1 MFRWTPWVTVDSMNR
16 VHVWEESIQH
26 RPYTL
31 VWPVHL
37 SFYLFL
43 VYPLS
48 HYSEYF
54 SSDIA
59 KIVEVKQ
66 DLALFVL
73 LNLCWGTPAWEGW
86 EASQLCCTVTFQD
99 TTAPARVRNHLCALE
114 ESSHYSYWE
123 IAQCCCWSVRSKWT
137 DKSTSCWGAEPTCL
151 ALGRDAVGSS
161 LLESTEGQKI

>member
-1 MFRWTPWVTVDSMNR
+1 MFRWTPWMTVDSMNR

-43 VYPLS
+43 LYPLS

-59 KIVEVKQ
+59 KIVEVRQ
-66 DLALFVL
+66 DLTLFVL
-73 LNLCWGTPAWEGW
+73 LNLVLRDTSLRRMGGISAVLYSDISGHYSSRQGQESPLRTGGVLPLVTGKLPSAVAKVC
-86 EASQLCCTVTFQD
+86 EASELTR
-99 TTAPARVRNHLCALE
+99 APAAEEQSLPVWPWGGVR
-114 ESSHYSYWE
+114 
-123 IAQCCCWSVRSKWT
+123 
-137 DKSTSCWGAEPTCL
+137 
-151 ALGRDAVGSS
+151 
-161 LLESTEGQKI
+161 